1 VVDHGSR
8 GVLSVEGAMVGDLG
22 SLLVAFWNV
31 SGHVRRGG
39 RRSGGRIPLVFLQAG
54 GSEVA

>member
-1 VVDHGSR
+1 VDHGSR